1 MKRRPPSV
9 RCFGGTERGERST
22 LARQPRASSLCEP
35 VLDVSREEAQR
46 SIGSAEPYAGDASR
60 LRGVVD
66 PRARDAQAAGDF
78 CRLEQIRVQMSHGV
92 RPVHL

>member
-9 RCFGGTERGERST
+9 RRFGGTERGSRST
-22 LARQPRASSLCEP
+22 LTGQPGSSGLFEP
-35 VLDVSREEAQR
+35 VLDVAREEAQR

-66 PRARDAQAAGDF
+66 PGARDAQAAGDF
-78 CRLEQIRVQMSHGV
+78 RRLEQIRVQMSHGV
-92 RPVHL
+92 LRVHP